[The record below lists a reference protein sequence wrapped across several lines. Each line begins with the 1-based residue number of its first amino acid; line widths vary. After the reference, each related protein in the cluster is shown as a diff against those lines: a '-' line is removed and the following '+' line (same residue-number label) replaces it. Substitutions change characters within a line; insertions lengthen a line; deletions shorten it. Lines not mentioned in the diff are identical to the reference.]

1 MRILLIF
8 LLLSSFS
15 TLSQK
20 FELKYGADT
29 MKYERVTHIF
39 EPMTI
44 SCVGGA
50 SRVSEIID
58 SVNQYRKR
66 FMDSLENN
74 RMYNAFTLY
83 REVKDGKKG
92 SYITSEFDV
101 TDEFIK
107 QNNIVLKDSA
117 VAFVQLS
124 NNIHDSIINL
134 RKSKGYN
141 DIDDN
146 YSNHEYLEDVKYYIV
161 KFLKKPMMFIDRSGC
176 MDEYVG
182 GIVNIITS
190 VKHYRK
196 SIFSDKIKNLN
207 IAVIKTNKLE
217 SFIYLQLTF
226 ENYTEVEII
235 KIN

>member
-8 LLLSSFS
+8 LLLSFS
-15 TLSQK
+15 TLAQK
-20 FELKYGADT
+20 YELRYGADT
-29 MKYERVTHIF
+29 MKYERVIHIF
-39 EPMTI
+39 EPITI

-83 REVKDGKKG
+83 REVKDKNNKP
-92 SYITSEFDV
+92 YIVSEFDV

-124 NNIHDSIINL
+124 NDVYDSIINL

-141 DIDDN
+141 DIDED
-146 YSNHEYLEDVKYYIV
+146 YSNHEYVEDIKYYIV
-161 KFLKKPMMFIDRSGC
+161 KFLKKPVMFIDRSGC

-182 GIVNIITS
+182 GIVNVITS

-196 SIFSDKIKNLN
+196 SIFSDKIKNVN

>member
-8 LLLSSFS
+8 LLLSFS
-15 TLSQK
+15 TLAQK

-29 MKYERVTHIF
+29 MKYERVQYIF

-44 SCVGGA
+44 SCVGTP
-50 SRVSEIID
+50 SRITEIID
-58 SVNQYRKR
+58 SVNRYRNK

-83 REVKDGKKG
+83 REVKDKKNK

-107 QNNIVLKDSA
+107 QNNIILNDSA
-117 VAFVQLS
+117 VVFTQLS

-176 MDEYVG
+176 MDEYLG

>member
-1 MRILLIF
+1 
-8 LLLSSFS
+8 
-15 TLSQK
+15 
-20 FELKYGADT
+20 
-29 MKYERVTHIF
+29 
-39 EPMTI
+39 
-44 SCVGGA
+44 VGGA

-58 SVNQYRKR
+58 SVNRYRNK

-107 QNNIVLKDSA
+107 QNNIILNDSA
-117 VAFVQLS
+117 VVFTQLS

-141 DIDDN
+141 DIDDD

-161 KFLKKPMMFIDRSGC
+161 KTNKKPMMFIDRSFC
-176 MDEYVG
+176 MNEYIG

-190 VKHYRK
+190 VKYYRK
-196 SIFSDKIKNLN
+196 SIFSDDIKNVN
-207 IAVIKTNKLE
+207 IAIIKTNKLE
-217 SFIYLQLTF
+217 SFIYLKLIF